1 MKSKLFLLSLVALTL
16 AFTACNKNQDEP
28 QQSETDATISVAV
41 KSADLRAYED
51 GTGDADKKVQKL
63 AVMVY
68 QGGAQV
74 AFKEVTDG
82 SLEVK
87 DIETTAGAKTLVV
100 VANYAN
106 QNLKGLSL
114 DKVKALTHTLSADDQ
129 DPNKGTF
136 MLTAEP
142 VAVTLQKG
150 KNYYGYEAGADN
162 RISVDEPIEL
172 KHIHAGM
179 ALTSVTVNF
188 AEPYKALYGVKFDNL
203 DNKGQ
208 LIALVAKAQSNI
220 FGEPLANA
228 DLNYLYGVQLFG
240 KTDGKYTPAEANYK
254 EMAELKMDL
263 TEVGTEMKGKGF
275 YVLENNS
282 AKHPTILCLKGE
294 LTQADGTALT
304 DDQAAQAVDAGWIV
318 SKTDHSTYYP
328 VLVNWEKDG
337 YTFEGTTDKN
347 GIVRNNKYEIS
358 LTITGPGT
366 NSPEDP
372 TAEKANLDVKCT
384 VLPWVIVKQNVVW

>member
-51 GTGDADKKVQKL
+51 GAGNEDKKVQKL
-63 AVMVY
+63 AVMIY
-68 QGGAQV
+68 QGDAQV
-74 AFKEVTDG
+74 AYKEADQAS
-82 SLEVK
+82 SLEVTK
-87 DIETTAGAKTLVV
+87 IQTTSGAKTLVV

-106 QNLKGLSL
+106 ENLKGLSL
-114 DKVKALTHTLSADDQ
+114 TKVKALTHTLSADDQ
-129 DPNKGTF
+129 DPTKGTF

-142 VAVTLQKG
+142 VSVNLQKG
-150 KNYYGYEAGADN
+150 NNYYGYAAGDGN
-162 RISVDEPIEL
+162 RLSIDKPIEL

-179 ALTSVTVNF
+179 SLTSVTVAF
-188 AEPYKALYGVKFDNL
+188 ADSYKTLYNVKFD
-203 DNKGQ
+203 KGALMA
-208 LIALVAKAQSNI
+208 LIAKKQSNV

-228 DLNYLYGVQLFG
+228 DLNYLYGEKHFG
-240 KTDGKYTPAEANYK
+240 TQPNAYTPAEANYTK
-254 EMAELKMDL
+254 MTELKMDI
-263 TEVGTEMKGKGF
+263 TEVGAAMTGKGF

-282 AKHPTILCLKGE
+282 AEHPTILCLKGE

-304 DDQAAQAVDAGWIV
+304 DDQAQQAVEAGWIV
-318 SKTDHSTYYP
+318 SKTDHSTFYP
-328 VLVNWEKDG
+328 VFVNWTKDG
-337 YTFEGTTDKN
+337 YTYDGGHTAKN
-347 GIVRNNKYEIS
+347 AIERNNKYEIA

-372 TAEKANLDVKCT
+372 TAETANLDVKCT

>member
-1 MKSKLFLLSLVALTL
+1 MKSKLFLLSLVALAL

-51 GTGDADKKVQKL
+51 GAGDADKKVQKL

-87 DIETTAGAKTLVV
+87 DIETTSGAKTLVV
-100 VANYAN
+100 VANYAD

-114 DKVKALTHTLSADDQ
+114 DKVKALTHTLSANDQ
-129 DPNKGTF
+129 DPSKGTF

-142 VAVTLQKG
+142 VSVTLDKG
-150 KNYYGYEAGADN
+150 NNYYGYAAGDGN
-162 RISVDEPIEL
+162 RISVGEPIEL

-179 ALTSVTVNF
+179 ALTNLTVDF
-188 AEPYKALYGVKFDNL
+188 ADSYKTLYGVKFDE
-203 DNKGQ
+203 GE
-208 LIALVAKAQSNI
+208 LIALIAKAQSNV
-220 FGEPLANA
+220 FGESLVNA
-228 DLNYLYGVQLFG
+228 DANYFYGVKLFG
-240 KTDGKYTPAEANYK
+240 TKANKYTPAEANYK

-263 TEVGTEMKGKGF
+263 TETGAQMGKGF

-282 AKHPTILCLKGE
+282 AEHPTILCLKGE
-294 LTQADGTALT
+294 LTQAGGDALT
-304 DDQAAQAVDAGWIV
+304 DEQAAQAVEAGWIV
-318 SKTDHSTYYP
+318 STTDHSTYYP
-328 VLVNWEKDG
+328 VLVNWTKEG
-337 YTFEGTTDKN
+337 YSYDTGYQAKN
-347 GIVRNNKYEIS
+347 AIERNHKYEIT
-358 LTITGPGT
+358 LKVTGPGT

-372 TAEKANLDVKCT
+372 TAEKANLDVKCK

>member
-28 QQSETDATISVAV
+28 LQSETDATISVAV

-51 GTGDADKKVQKL
+51 GAGDADMKVQKL

-68 QGGAQV
+68 QGEAQV
-74 AFKEVTDG
+74 AYKEDAAG

-87 DIETTAGAKTLVV
+87 DIETTSGAKTLVV
-100 VANYAN
+100 VANFAD

-114 DKVKALTHTLSADDQ
+114 NKVKALTHTLAADDQ

-142 VAVTLQKG
+142 VTVTLQKG
-150 KNYYGYEAGADN
+150 KNYYGYAADGDGN
-162 RISVDEPIEL
+162 RLSVDKPIEL

-179 ALTSVTVNF
+179 ALTNLTVKFAESYAALYSVNF
-188 AEPYKALYGVKFDNL
+188 D
-203 DNKGQ
+203 KGQ
-208 LIALVAKAQSNI
+208 LIALIAKAQSNV
-220 FGEPLANA
+220 FGESLVNTDAN
-228 DLNYLYGVQLFG
+228 YFYGAKLFG
-240 KTDGKYTPAEANYK
+240 VKDSKYTPAEANYT
-254 EMAELKMDL
+254 EMAELKMAL
-263 TEVGTEMKGKGF
+263 TETGAQTGKGF

-282 AKHPTILCLKGE
+282 AEHPTILCLKGE

-304 DDQAAQAVDAGWIV
+304 DDQAAQAVEAGWIV
-318 SKTDHSTYYP
+318 SATDHSTYYP
-328 VLVNWEKDG
+328 VLVNWAKEG
-337 YTFEGTTDKN
+337 YTYEDSHTAKN
-347 GIVRNNKYEIS
+347 AIERNNKYEIA

-372 TAEKANLDVKCT
+372 TAEKANLDVKCK

>member
-28 QQSETDATISVAV
+28 QSETDATISVAV

-51 GTGDADKKVQKL
+51 GAGDADMKVQKL

-68 QGGAQV
+68 QGDAQV
-74 AFKEVTDG
+74 AYKEADVAS
-82 SLEVK
+82 SLEVTK
-87 DIETTAGAKTLVV
+87 IQTTAGTKTLVV

-114 DKVKALTHTLSADDQ
+114 AKVKALTHTLSADDQ
-129 DPNKGTF
+129 DPTKGTF

-142 VAVTLQKG
+142 VSVNLQKG
-150 KNYYGYEAGADN
+150 NNYYGYADGDGN
-162 RISVDEPIEL
+162 RLSVDKPIEL

-179 ALTSVTVNF
+179 SLTSVTVAF
-188 AEPYKALYGVKFDNL
+188 AESYAALYSVKFD
-203 DNKGQ
+203 KGQ
-208 LIALVAKAQSNI
+208 LIALIAKAQSNV
-220 FGEPLANA
+220 FGEPFANANA
-228 DLNYLYGVQLFG
+228 DYFYGVKLFG
-240 KTDGKYTPAEANYK
+240 KTNGKYTPAETNYK
-254 EMAELKMDL
+254 EMAELKMDI
-263 TEVGTEMKGKGF
+263 TEVGATMTGKGF

-282 AKHPTILCLKGE
+282 AEHPTILCLKGE

-304 DDQAAQAVDAGWIV
+304 DDQAQQAVEAGWIV
-318 SKTDHSTYYP
+318 SKTDHSTFYP
-328 VLVNWEKDG
+328 VLVNWAKDG
-337 YTFEGTTDKN
+337 YTYEGGHTAKN
-347 GIVRNNKYEIS
+347 AIERNNKYEIA

-372 TAEKANLDVKCT
+372 TVETANLDVKCK

>member
-1 MKSKLFLLSLVALTL
+1 MKSKLFLLSLVALAL

-51 GTGDADKKVQKL
+51 GAGDADKKVQKL

-87 DIETTAGAKTLVV
+87 DIETTSGAKTLVV
-100 VANYAN
+100 VANYADKSL
-106 QNLKGLSL
+106 QGLSL

-129 DPNKGTF
+129 NPTKGTF

-142 VAVTLQKG
+142 VSVKLDKG
-150 KNYYGYEAGADN
+150 KNYYGYAAGDGN
-162 RISVDEPIEL
+162 RLSVDKPIEL

-179 ALTSVTVNF
+179 SLTNLTVKF
-188 AEPYKALYGVKFDNL
+188 ADSYAALYSVKFD
-203 DNKGQ
+203 KGQ
-208 LIALVAKAQSNI
+208 LIALIAKAQSNV
-220 FGEPLANA
+220 FGESLVNA
-228 DLNYLYGVQLFG
+228 DANYFYGVKLFG
-240 KTDGKYTPAEANYK
+240 KTDGKYTPDNYT
-254 EMAELKMDL
+254 EMAELKMAL
-263 TEVGTEMKGKGF
+263 TETGAQTGKGF
-275 YVLENNS
+275 YVLENND

-294 LTQADGTALT
+294 LTQAGGDALT
-304 DDQAAQAVDAGWIV
+304 AEQAAQAVEAGWIV
-318 SKTDHSTYYP
+318 SAEDHSTYYP

>member
-1 MKSKLFLLSLVALTL
+1 MKSKLFLLSLVALAL

-28 QQSETDATISVAV
+28 QQSETNATISVAV

-51 GTGDADKKVQKL
+51 GAGDADMKVQKL

-106 QNLKGLSL
+106 QNLKGLSF

-142 VAVTLQKG
+142 VSVNLQKG
-150 KNYYGYEAGADN
+150 NNYYGYADGDGN
-162 RISVDEPIEL
+162 RLSIDKPIEL
-172 KHIHAGM
+172 QHIHAGM
-179 ALTSVTVNF
+179 ALTNLTVKF
-188 AEPYKALYGVKFDNL
+188 AESYKNLYSVKFDE
-203 DNKGQ
+203 GQ
-208 LIALVAKAQSNI
+208 LIALIAKSQSNV
-220 FGEPLANA
+220 FGESLVNDDAN
-228 DLNYLYGVQLFG
+228 YFYGAKLFG

-254 EMAELKMDL
+254 EMAALKMAL
-263 TEVGTEMKGKGF
+263 TETGAQTGKGF
-275 YVLENNS
+275 YVLENND

-294 LTQADGTALT
+294 LTQAGGDALT
-304 DDQAAQAVDAGWIV
+304 DEQAAQAVEAGWIV
-318 SKTDHSTYYP
+318 STTDHSTYYP

-372 TAEKANLDVKCT
+372 TAEKANLDVKCK
-384 VLPWVIVKQNVVW
+384 VLSWVIVKQNVVW

>member
-1 MKSKLFLLSLVALTL
+1 MKSKFFLLSLVALAL

-28 QQSETDATISVAV
+28 LQSETDATISVAV

-51 GTGDADKKVQKL
+51 GAGDADMKVQKL

-68 QGGAQV
+68 QGEAQV
-74 AFKEVTDG
+74 AYKEADQAG
-82 SLEVK
+82 SLEVTK
-87 DIETTAGAKTLVV
+87 IQTTSGAKTLVV

-106 QNLKGLSL
+106 ENLQGLSL
-114 DKVKALTHTLSADDQ
+114 TKIKKLTHTLSADDQ

-142 VAVTLQKG
+142 VSVNLEKG
-150 KNYYGYEAGADN
+150 NNYYGYAAGDGN
-162 RISVDEPIEL
+162 RISVDQPIEL

-179 ALTSVTVNF
+179 SLAGVTVEF
-188 AEPYKALYGVKFDNL
+188 AEPYKALYGVKFDK
-203 DNKGQ
+203 KGQ
-208 LIALVAKAQSNI
+208 LIALIAKAQSNV

-240 KTDGKYTPAEANYK
+240 KTDGKYTPAKANYK

-328 VLVNWEKDG
+328 VLVNWTKEG
-337 YTFEGTTDKN
+337 YSYDTGYQAKN
-347 GIVRNNKYEIS
+347 AIERNHKYEIT
-358 LTITGPGT
+358 LKITGPGT

-372 TAEKANLDVKCT
+372 TAEKANLDVKCK

>member
-1 MKSKLFLLSLVALTL
+1 MKSKLFLLSLVALAL

-28 QQSETDATISVAV
+28 QQSETNATISVAV

-51 GTGDADKKVQKL
+51 GAGDADMKVQKL

-142 VAVTLQKG
+142 VAVTLQNG
-150 KNYYGYEAGADN
+150 KNYYGYAAGDGN
-162 RISVDEPIEL
+162 RISVDKPIEL
-172 KHIHAGM
+172 QHIHAGM
-179 ALTSVTVNF
+179 ALTNLTVKF
-188 AEPYKALYGVKFDNL
+188 ADSYKTLYGVKFDE
-203 DNKGQ
+203 GE
-208 LIALVAKAQSNI
+208 LIALIAKAQSNV
-220 FGEPLANA
+220 FGEPLVNA
-228 DLNYLYGVQLFG
+228 DANYFYGVKLFG
-240 KTDGKYTPAEANYK
+240 KTDGKYTPDNYT
-254 EMAELKMDL
+254 EMPELKMAL
-263 TEVGTEMKGKGF
+263 TETGAQTGKGF
-275 YVLENNS
+275 YVLENND

-304 DDQAAQAVDAGWIV
+304 AEQAAQAVEAGWIV
-318 SKTDHSTYYP
+318 SAEDHSTYYP

>member
-1 MKSKLFLLSLVALTL
+1 MKSKFFLLSLVALAL

-28 QQSETDATISVAV
+28 LQSETDATISVAV

-51 GTGDADKKVQKL
+51 GAGDADMKVQKL

-68 QGGAQV
+68 QGEAQV

-87 DIETTAGAKTLVV
+87 DIETTSGAKTLVV

-106 QNLKGLSL
+106 ENLQGLSL
-114 DKVKALTHTLSADDQ
+114 TKIKKLTHTLSADDQ

-142 VAVTLQKG
+142 VSVNLEKG
-150 KNYYGYEAGADN
+150 NNYYGYAAGDGN
-162 RISVDEPIEL
+162 RISVDQPIEL

-179 ALTSVTVNF
+179 SLAGVTVEF
-188 AEPYKALYGVKFDNL
+188 AEPYKALYGVKFDK
-203 DNKGQ
+203 KGQ
-208 LIALVAKAQSNI
+208 LIALIAKAQSNV

-240 KTDGKYTPAEANYK
+240 KTDGKYTPAKANYK

-328 VLVNWEKDG
+328 VLVNWTKEG
-337 YTFEGTTDKN
+337 YSYDTGYQAKN
-347 GIVRNNKYEIS
+347 AIERNHKYEIT
-358 LTITGPGT
+358 LKITGPGT

-372 TAEKANLDVKCT
+372 TAEKANLDVKCK

>member
-1 MKSKLFLLSLVALTL
+1 MKSKFFLLSLVALAL

-28 QQSETDATISVAV
+28 LQSETDATISVAV

-51 GTGDADKKVQKL
+51 GAGDADMKVQKL

-68 QGGAQV
+68 QGEAQV
-74 AFKEVTDG
+74 AYKEADQAG

-87 DIETTAGAKTLVV
+87 DIETTSGAKTLVV
-100 VANYAN
+100 VANFAN

-136 MLTAEP
+136 ILTAEP
-142 VAVTLQKG
+142 VSVTLNKG
-150 KNYYGYEAGADN
+150 KNYYGYAAGDGN
-162 RISVDEPIEL
+162 LISKDKPIEL

-179 ALTSVTVNF
+179 ALTNLTIKF
-188 AEPYKALYGVKFDNL
+188 AESYKNLYKIKL
-203 DNKGQ
+203 DDGQ
-208 LIALVAKAQSNI
+208 LIALIAKAQSNV
-220 FGEPLANA
+220 FGESLVNTNA
-228 DLNYLYGVQLFG
+228 DYFYGAKLFG
-240 KTDGKYTPAEANYK
+240 AKDNKYTPAEANYK
-254 EMAELKMDL
+254 EMAELKMAL
-263 TEVGTEMKGKGF
+263 TETGAQTGKGF

-282 AKHPTILCLKGE
+282 TDHPTILCVKGT
-294 LTQADGTALT
+294 LTQTDGSDLT
-304 DDQAAQAVDAGWIV
+304 PEQAAQAVDAGWIV

-372 TAEKANLDVKCT
+372 TAEKANLDVMCK
-384 VLPWVIVKQNVVW
+384 VLAWNIVKQDVVW

>member
-1 MKSKLFLLSLVALTL
+1 MKSKFFLLSLVALAL

-28 QQSETDATISVAV
+28 LQSETDATISVAV
-41 KSADLRAYED
+41 KSADLRAYEN
-51 GTGDADKKVQKL
+51 GAGDADMKVQKL

-68 QGGAQV
+68 QGEAQV

-87 DIETTAGAKTLVV
+87 DIETTSGAKTLVV
-100 VANYAN
+100 VANYADKSL
-106 QNLKGLSL
+106 QGLSL
-114 DKVKALTHTLSADDQ
+114 DKVKALTHTLAAVDQ
-129 DPNKGTF
+129 DPTQGTF

-142 VAVTLQKG
+142 VSVTLQKG
-150 KNYYGYEAGADN
+150 KNYYGYAAGEGN
-162 RISVDEPIEL
+162 LISEDKPIEL

-179 ALTSVTVNF
+179 ALTNLTVDF
-188 AEPYKALYGVKFDNL
+188 ADSYKTLYGVNFDE
-203 DNKGQ
+203 GE
-208 LIALVAKAQSNI
+208 LIGLVAKAQSNV
-220 FGEPLANA
+220 FGEPLVNA
-228 DLNYLYGVQLFG
+228 DANYFYGVKLFG
-240 KTDGKYTPAEANYK
+240 KTDGKYTPDNYT
-254 EMAELKMDL
+254 EMPELKMAL
-263 TEVGTEMKGKGF
+263 TETGAQTGKGF
-275 YVLENNS
+275 YVLENND

-304 DDQAAQAVDAGWIV
+304 AEQAAQAVEAGWIV
-318 SKTDHSTYYP
+318 SAEDHSTYYP

>member
-1 MKSKLFLLSLVALTL
+1 MKSKLFLLSLVALAL

-51 GTGDADKKVQKL
+51 GAGDADMKVQKL

-87 DIETTAGAKTLVV
+87 DIETTAGNKTLVV

-106 QNLKGLSL
+106 QNLQGLSL
-114 DKVKALTHTLSADDQ
+114 TKIKELTHTLSADDQ

-142 VAVTLQKG
+142 VPVTLDKG
-150 KNYYGYEAGADN
+150 KNYYGYAAGDGN
-162 RISVDEPIEL
+162 RISVDKPIEL
-172 KHIHAGM
+172 QHIHAGM
-179 ALTSVTVNF
+179 ALTNLTVKF
-188 AEPYKALYGVKFDNL
+188 ADSYKTLYGVKFDE
-203 DNKGQ
+203 GE
-208 LIALVAKAQSNI
+208 LIGLVAKAQSNV
-220 FGEPLANA
+220 FGESLVNTNA
-228 DLNYLYGVQLFG
+228 DYFYGAKLFG
-240 KTDGKYTPAEANYK
+240 AKDNKYTPAEANYK
-254 EMAELKMDL
+254 EMAALKMAL
-263 TEVGTEMKGKGF
+263 TETGAQTGKGF
-275 YVLENNS
+275 YVLENND
-282 AKHPTILCLKGE
+282 AKHPTILCLKAT
-294 LTQADGTALT
+294 LTQAGGDALT
-304 DDQAAQAVDAGWIV
+304 DEQAAQAAEAGWIV
-318 SKTDHSTYYP
+318 SATDHSTYYP

-384 VLPWVIVKQNVVW
+384 VLAWNIVKQDVVW

>member
-1 MKSKLFLLSLVALTL
+1 MKSKLFLLSLVALAL

-28 QQSETDATISVAV
+28 LQSETDATISVAV
-41 KSADLRAYED
+41 KSADLRAYEN
-51 GTGDADKKVQKL
+51 GQGDADMKVQKL

-162 RISVDEPIEL
+162 RISVDKPIEL

-179 ALTSVTVNF
+179 SLTSVTVAF
-188 AEPYKALYGVKFDNL
+188 AEPYAALYGVKFDN
-203 DNKGQ
+203 GQ
-208 LIALVAKAQSNI
+208 LIALIAKAQSNV

-228 DLNYLYGVQLFG
+228 DLNYLYGVKLFG

-263 TEVGTEMKGKGF
+263 TEVSETMTGKGF

-282 AKHPTILCLKGE
+282 AEHPTILCLKGT
-294 LTQADGTALT
+294 LTQANGDPLTA
-304 DDQAAQAVDAGWIV
+304 DQAAQAVDAGWIV
-318 SKTDHSTYYP
+318 SADDHSTYYP
-328 VLVNWEKDG
+328 VLVNWTKEG
-337 YTFEGTTDKN
+337 YSYDSGYQAKN
-347 GIVRNNKYEIS
+347 AIERNHKYEIT
-358 LTITGPGT
+358 LKITGPGT

-372 TAEKANLDVKCT
+372 TAEKANLDVKCK

>member
-51 GTGDADKKVQKL
+51 GAGNEDKKVQKL

-68 QGGAQV
+68 QGEAQV
-74 AFKEVTDG
+74 AYKEADQAS
-82 SLEVK
+82 SLEVTK
-87 DIETTAGAKTLVV
+87 IQTTSGAKTLVV

-106 QNLKGLSL
+106 ENLKGLSL
-114 DKVKALTHTLSADDQ
+114 TKVKALTHTLSADDQ
-129 DPNKGTF
+129 DPTKGTF

-142 VAVTLQKG
+142 VSVNLQKG
-150 KNYYGYEAGADN
+150 NNYYGYAAGDGN
-162 RISVDEPIEL
+162 RISVDKPIEL

-179 ALTSVTVNF
+179 ALTSVTVAF
-188 AEPYKALYGVKFDNL
+188 ADSYKTLYNVKFD
-203 DNKGQ
+203 KGQ
-208 LIALVAKAQSNI
+208 LIGLVAKAQSNV
-220 FGEPLANA
+220 FGESLVNTDAN
-228 DLNYLYGVQLFG
+228 YFYGVELFG
-240 KTDGKYTPAEANYK
+240 KTAGKYTPAEANYK

-263 TEVGTEMKGKGF
+263 TETGEQERKGF
-275 YVLENNS
+275 YILENNS
-282 AKHPTILCLKGE
+282 AEHPTILCLKAT
-294 LTQADGTALT
+294 LTQANGSDLTA
-304 DDQAAQAVDAGWIV
+304 DQAQQAVEAGWIV
-318 SKTDHSTYYP
+318 STTDHSTYYP
-328 VLVNWEKDG
+328 VLVNWAKDG
-337 YTFEGTTDKN
+337 YTYEGGHTAKN
-347 GIVRNNKYEIS
+347 AIERNNKYEIA

-372 TAEKANLDVKCT
+372 TVETANLDVKCT

>member
-1 MKSKLFLLSLVALTL
+1 MKSKLFLLSLVALAL

-28 QQSETDATISVAV
+28 QQSETNATISVAV

-51 GTGDADKKVQKL
+51 GAGDADMKVQKL

-106 QNLKGLSL
+106 QNLKGLSF

-142 VAVTLQKG
+142 VSVKLDRG
-150 KNYYGYEAGADN
+150 KNYYGYAAGDGN
-162 RISVDEPIEL
+162 RISVDKPIEL

-179 ALTSVTVNF
+179 ALKNLTVDF
-188 AEPYKALYGVKFDNL
+188 ADSYKTLYGVKFDE
-203 DNKGQ
+203 GE
-208 LIALVAKAQSNI
+208 LIALIAKAQSNV
-220 FGEPLANA
+220 FGEPLVNA
-228 DLNYLYGVQLFG
+228 DANYFYGVKLFG
-240 KTDGKYTPAEANYK
+240 KTDGKYTPDNYT
-254 EMAELKMDL
+254 EMPELKMAL
-263 TEVGTEMKGKGF
+263 TETGAQTGKGF
-275 YVLENNS
+275 YVLENND

-304 DDQAAQAVDAGWIV
+304 AEQAAQAVEAGWIV
-318 SKTDHSTYYP
+318 SAEDHSTYYP

-372 TAEKANLDVKCT
+372 TAEKANLDVKCK
-384 VLPWVIVKQNVVW
+384 VLSWVIVKQNVVW

>member
-1 MKSKLFLLSLVALTL
+1 MKSKFFLLSLVALAL

-28 QQSETDATISVAV
+28 LQSETDATISVAV

-51 GTGDADKKVQKL
+51 GAGDADMKVHKL

-74 AFKEVTDG
+74 AYKEAADAST
-82 SLEVK
+82 LEVK
-87 DIETTAGAKTLVV
+87 DIETTSGAKTLVV

-106 QNLKGLSL
+106 ENLKGLSL

-129 DPNKGTF
+129 DPSMGTF

-142 VAVTLQKG
+142 VSVMLDKG
-150 KNYYGYEAGADN
+150 KNYYGYADGDGN
-162 RISVDEPIEL
+162 RISVDQPIEL
-172 KHIHAGM
+172 KHIHAGISL
-179 ALTSVTVNF
+179 AGVTVEF
-188 AEPYKALYGVKFDNL
+188 AESYATLYGVKFDA
-203 DNKGQ
+203 GQ
-208 LIALVAKAQSNI
+208 LIALIAKAQSNV
-220 FGEPLANA
+220 FGESLVNA
-228 DLNYLYGVQLFG
+228 DANYFYGVKLFG
-240 KTDGKYTPAEANYK
+240 TKANKYTPANYT

-263 TEVGTEMKGKGF
+263 TEVAPTMTGKGF

-282 AKHPTILCLKGE
+282 TKHPTILCLKGE

-304 DDQAAQAVDAGWIV
+304 DEQAAQAVEAGWIV
-318 SKTDHSTYYP
+318 SATDHSTYYP
-328 VLVNWEKDG
+328 VLVNWTKEG
-337 YTFEGTTDKN
+337 YSYDTGYQAKN
-347 GIVRNNKYEIS
+347 AIERNHKYEIT
-358 LTITGPGT
+358 LKVTGPGT

-372 TAEKANLDVKCT
+372 TAEKANLDVKCK

>member
-1 MKSKLFLLSLVALTL
+1 MKSKLFLLSLVALAL

-51 GTGDADKKVQKL
+51 GAGDADKKVQKL

-142 VAVTLQKG
+142 VAVTLQNG

-162 RISVDEPIEL
+162 RISVDKPIEL

-179 ALTSVTVNF
+179 SLAGVTVEF
-188 AEPYKALYGVKFDNL
+188 AESYATLYGVKFDN
-203 DNKGQ
+203 GQ
-208 LIALVAKAQSNI
+208 LIALIAKAQSNV
-220 FGEPLANA
+220 FGEPLANT
-228 DLNYLYGVQLFG
+228 DPNYFYGVQLFG

-263 TEVGTEMKGKGF
+263 TEVSETMTGKGF

-282 AKHPTILCLKGE
+282 AEHPTILCLKGT
-294 LTQADGTALT
+294 LTQANGDPLTA
-304 DDQAAQAVDAGWIV
+304 DQAAQAVDAGWIV
-318 SKTDHSTYYP
+318 SADDHSTYYP
-328 VLVNWEKDG
+328 VLVNWTKEG
-337 YTFEGTTDKN
+337 YSYDSGYQAKN
-347 GIVRNNKYEIS
+347 AIERNHKYEIT
-358 LTITGPGT
+358 LKITGPGT

-372 TAEKANLDVKCT
+372 TAEKANLDVKCK

>member
-51 GTGDADKKVQKL
+51 GAGNEDKKVQKL

-68 QGGAQV
+68 QGDAQV
-74 AFKEVTDG
+74 AYKEADDASALEVT
-82 SLEVK
+82 K
-87 DIETTAGAKTLVV
+87 IQTTAGAKTLVV

-114 DKVKALTHTLSADDQ
+114 TKVKALTHTLSADDQ
-129 DPNKGTF
+129 DPTKGTF

-142 VAVTLQKG
+142 VSVTLQKG
-150 KNYYGYEAGADN
+150 NNYYGYATGDGN
-162 RISVDEPIEL
+162 RLSVDKPIEL

-179 ALTSVTVNF
+179 ALTNLTVKF
-188 AEPYKALYGVKFDNL
+188 AESYAKLYSVKFDE
-203 DNKGQ
+203 GE
-208 LIALVAKAQSNI
+208 LIALIAKAQSNV
-220 FGEPLANA
+220 FGESLVNTDAN
-228 DLNYLYGVQLFG
+228 YFYGVKLFG
-240 KTDGKYTPAEANYK
+240 KTDAKYTPANYT
-254 EMAELKMDL
+254 EMAELKMAL
-263 TEVGTEMKGKGF
+263 TETGEQERKGF
-275 YVLENNS
+275 YILENNS
-282 AKHPTILCLKGE
+282 AEHPTILCLKAT
-294 LTQADGTALT
+294 LTQADGSDLTA
-304 DDQAAQAVDAGWIV
+304 DQAQQAVEAGWIV
-318 SKTDHSTYYP
+318 STTDHSTYYP
-328 VLVNWEKDG
+328 VLVNWAKDG

-372 TAEKANLDVKCT
+372 TQEKANLDVMCKVT
-384 VLPWVIVKQNVVW
+384 PWVIVKQNVVW